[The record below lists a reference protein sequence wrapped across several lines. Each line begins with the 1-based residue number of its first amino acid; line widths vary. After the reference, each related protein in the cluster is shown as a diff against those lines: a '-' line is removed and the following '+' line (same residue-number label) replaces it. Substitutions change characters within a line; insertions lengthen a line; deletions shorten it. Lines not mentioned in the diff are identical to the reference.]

1 VPAGFL
7 GVPEHGIVLAVGFE
21 ANDCGPSIRY
31 DCPTY
36 HFEPYGGLNMRKL
49 LLGAFLALT
58 GFAVATLS
66 LAAPMAGEAAP
77 DFRLQDQNNQWHT
90 LGDYDGQWVVLY
102 FYPKADT
109 PGCTTEACEFR
120 DNIFAYEELGAA
132 VVGVSLDDVASQ
144 KDFADKYHLPFPLL
158 SDARQEVAKTYGVLT
173 DFRGMAVASRQTFL
187 IDPSGRVAKHY
198 GQVDPEAHSA
208 EVLADLKVLM

>member
-1 VPAGFL
+1 
-7 GVPEHGIVLAVGFE
+7 
-21 ANDCGPSIRY
+21 
-31 DCPTY
+31 
-36 HFEPYGGLNMRKL
+36 MRKL
-49 LLGAFLALT
+49 LLGVSLALA
-58 GFAVATLS
+58 GFAAATLS
-66 LAAPMAGEAAP
+66 LAAPTAGEAAP
-77 DFRLQDQNNQWHT
+77 DFRLQDQNNEWHT
-90 LGDYDGQWVVLY
+90 LGDYEGKWVVLY

-120 DNIFAYEELGAA
+120 DNIFAYEEIGAA

-173 DFRGMAVASRQTFL
+173 DFRGTAVASRQTFL

-208 EVLADLKVLM
+208 EVLSDLKALM

>member
-1 VPAGFL
+1 
-7 GVPEHGIVLAVGFE
+7 
-21 ANDCGPSIRY
+21 
-31 DCPTY
+31 
-36 HFEPYGGLNMRKL
+36 
-49 LLGAFLALT
+49 
-58 GFAVATLS
+58 
-66 LAAPMAGEAAP
+66 
-77 DFRLQDQNNQWHT
+77 
-90 LGDYDGQWVVLY
+90 VVLY

-120 DNIFAYEELGAA
+120 DNIFAYEEIGAA

-173 DFRGMAVASRQTFL
+173 EFRGTAVASRQTFL

-208 EVLADLKVLM
+208 EVLSDLKALM